1 MSPVSRLLICFA
13 TILLLSTGSG
23 ALAQMPGGAMK
34 PTVVAV
40 RVAEVEVGRQL
51 QRVGRVQAVEKIELK
66 TRVEGFLEKRLFEEG
81 GRVKKGELL
90 YLIERAPY
98 RIMVDKR
105 RAELTGAEASYINAS
120 AALKRTRELRKKGV
134 ASQATLD
141 NAVNEEVNAKVALM
155 QARANMEE
163 AELDLSY
170 TEIRS
175 PIDGQI
181 SMSNFSVGNL
191 VKPDSGTLATV
202 SSVDPIYVTLSVSEK
217 NLLQVRRQRVHPEK
231 GPFVARLEL
240 SDGSIY
246 EHTGEFE
253 FLGTEVSQ
261 TTDTITVRATVPNPD
276 GLLLP
281 GQFVHVLVEER
292 EKKKRLLIP
301 QATVQQDRQGYF
313 VLVITDENQ
322 VQQRRIQVAGA
333 QGTNWIVSSGLAQGE
348 RIILEGLQ
356 KVRSG
361 MEVNVVEQ

>member
-1 MSPVSRLLICFA
+1 MSLFSRLSLFFS
-13 TILLLSTGSG
+13 LLLIFLAP
-23 ALAQMPGGAMK
+23 ALVQAQAPGTMPK
-34 PTVVAV
+34 PTVTVV
-40 RVAEVEVGRQL
+40 RVEEKEVGRQL
-51 QRVGRVQAVEKIELK
+51 QRVGRVQAVERIELK

-81 GRVKKGELL
+81 GRVRKGELL
-90 YLIERAPY
+90 FVIERAPY
-98 RIMVDKR
+98 RIMLDKR
-105 RAELTGAEASYINAS
+105 RAELAGVEASYINAS
-120 AALKRTRELRKKGV
+120 SSLKRVRELRKKGV
-134 ASQATLD
+134 ASEATLD
-141 NAVNEEVNAKVALM
+141 NAINEEATAEAALL

-191 VKPDSGTLATV
+191 VKPDSGTLATIT
-202 SSVDPIYVTLSVSEK
+202 SVDPIYVTVSVSEK
-217 NLLQVRRQRVHPEK
+217 NLLEVRRQGLHEEK
-231 GPFVARLEL
+231 KPFVARLQL

-246 EHTGEFE
+246 GYTGEFE
-253 FLGTEVSQ
+253 YLGTEVSQ
-261 TTDTITVRATVPNPD
+261 TTDTITVRATFPNPE

-281 GQFVHVLVEER
+281 GQFAHVLVEER

-313 VLVITDENQ
+313 VLVVTDDNR
-322 VQQRRIQVAGA
+322 VQQRRIEVAGA
-333 QGTNWIVSSGLAQGE
+333 QGTQWIVASGLARGE

>member
-1 MSPVSRLLICFA
+1 MSLFFRLFFTFSA
-13 TILLLSTGSG
+13 VFMLLTNAG
-23 ALAQMPGGAMK
+23 ALAQSQGGAMK
-34 PTVVAV
+34 PTVVVV
-40 RVAEVEVGRQL
+40 RVEEKEVGRQL

-98 RIMVDKR
+98 RITVDKR
-105 RAELTGAEASYINAS
+105 RAELTGAEAFYINAS
-120 AALKRTRELRKKGV
+120 AALKRARELRKKGV

-141 NAVNEEVNAKVALM
+141 NAINEEVNAKVALM

-170 TEIRS
+170 TQIRS

-181 SMSNFSVGNL
+181 SISNFSVGNL

-202 SSVDPIYVTLSVSEK
+202 SSVDPIYVSLSISEK
-217 NLLQVRRQRVHPEK
+217 NLLDVRRHGLREGQR
-231 GPFVARLEL
+231 PFVARLQL

-246 EHTGEFE
+246 DQIGEFDY
-253 FLGTEVSQ
+253 LGTEVSQ
-261 TTDTITVRATVPNPD
+261 TTDTITVRASFPNPE

-281 GQFVHVLVEER
+281 GQFVHVLIEER
-292 EKKKRLLIP
+292 EKKKRMLIP

-313 VLVITDENQ
+313 VLVITDDNQ

-333 QGTNWIVSSGLAQGE
+333 QATSWIVSSGLAAGE

>member
-1 MSPVSRLLICFA
+1 MSLCRRLFISVF
-13 TILLLSTGSG
+13 TVFLLLT
-23 ALAQMPGGAMK
+23 ALAAQAQMPGGTMK

-40 RVAEVEVGRQL
+40 RVVEEEVGRQL

-134 ASQATLD
+134 ASQASLD
-141 NAVNEEVNAKVALM
+141 NAINEEVNAKVALM

-202 SSVDPIYVTLSVSEK
+202 TSVDPIYVTLSVSER
-217 NLLQVRRQRVHPEK
+217 NLLEVRREGLHDEK
-231 GPFVARLEL
+231 KPFFARLQL

-246 EHTGEFE
+246 DHAGEFD

-261 TTDTITVRATVPNPD
+261 TTDTITVRATFPNPD

-292 EKKKRLLIP
+292 EKQKRLLIP

-313 VLVITDENQ
+313 VLVITDDNQ
-322 VQQRRIQVAGA
+322 VQQRRIQIAGA
-333 QGTNWIVSSGLAQGE
+333 QGTNYIVSSGLAREE